1 MNSVFFLTL
10 GSRHARR
17 VFFPTKQSRA
27 SWEGDCVATCARNDG
42 TSWLD
47 VNSVFFLTPR
57 PRHCEEG
64 GLPDEAISWP
74 WCGIASQRAL
84 AMTEQVVDI

>member
-1 MNSVFFLTL
+1 MQAMIFNVASVRIYDFGL
-10 GSRHARR
+10 
-17 VFFPTKQSRA
+17 
-27 SWEGDCVATCARNDG
+27 
-42 TSWLD
+42 
-47 VNSVFFLTPR
+47 